1 VIRTVDDLFA
11 AWPAAARGI
20 RQRSPETIQHTLTM
34 ADPFRR
40 RFGRRVLADLSP
52 VDVAR
57 WAGDHVSHARYA
69 RTICGDAVLMGVIAS
84 SPFAGVSVRPPA
96 SSREFIPTREQVYAL
111 AEVGAGYGLGTW
123 VPVQANCGA
132 RAGAMMH
139 LRAGDV
145 EPGESAWRVNLKRK
159 GRSGTYPAVLL
170 AEGADALAL
179 ALPERPR
186 DLVFRRPKGGAW
198 DNRSLSRVWIKM
210 RDELGLPEDCTPH
223 CLRRYYASTLVDL
236 GVPWDDVAICLDH
249 VDAKGRPN
257 TEMTRRLYA
266 LPDRDT
272 TLARVAGIVAA

>member
-1 VIRTVDDLFA
+1 
-11 AWPAAARGI
+11 
-20 RQRSPETIQHTLTM
+20 
-34 ADPFRR
+34 
-40 RFGRRVLADLSP
+40 
-52 VDVAR
+52 
-57 WAGDHVSHARYA
+57 
-69 RTICGDAVLMGVIAS
+69 MGVIAS

-96 SSREFIPTREQVYAL
+96 SSREFIPTREEVLAL
-111 AEVGAGYGLGTW
+111 ADVGAAYGLLAW
-123 VPVQANCGA
+123 VHVQANCGA
-132 RAGAMMH
+132 RAGAMMR
-139 LRAGDV
+139 LVAGDV
-145 EPGESAWRVNLKRK
+145 EWSAGADTWRVHLKRK
-159 GRSGTYPAVLL
+159 GRPGKYTTVLL
-170 AEGADALAL
+170 SGGVDALSQV
-179 ALPERPR
+179 LPARPR